1 MNTRTTLVLGGTG
14 KTGRRVAD
22 RLETMGWPV
31 RIGSRLAE
39 RPFDWDRPATWP
51 EALDGIGAAYVSYF
65 PDVAVPGTA
74 GVIRSFTDAAMA
86 SGVRRLVLLS
96 GRGEAEAQ
104 ACEQVVQASGAA
116 WTVIR
121 SSWFN
126 QNFSEGHFL
135 EPILDG
141 RIALP
146 AGPVGEPFVDADDIA
161 DVAVA
166 ALTDDRHL
174 GQIYELT
181 GPRLWT
187 FAEAIDEIARVTGR
201 DLRFVE
207 ISSAEY
213 AALLADAGVPAEF
226 VTLITYLFTEVLDGR
241 NASVQDGVP
250 RALNRPARDFSE

>member
-1 MNTRTTLVLGGTG
+1 
-14 KTGRRVAD
+14 
-22 RLETMGWPV
+22 MGWPV
-31 RIGSRLAE
+31 RIGSRSAE

-74 GVIRSFTDAAMA
+74 EVIRSFTDAALA

-141 RIALP
+141 RLALP

-174 GQIYELT
+174 GQLYELT

-187 FAEAIDEIARVTGR
+187 FAEAIAEIARVTGR
-201 DLRFVE
+201 DLQLRRNQQRRLRGVARRRGRADRVRHVDHLSLHGGARRTQFVSAGRRAAGAQ
-207 ISSAEY
+207 SSC
-213 AALLADAGVPAEF
+213 
-226 VTLITYLFTEVLDGR
+226 
-241 NASVQDGVP
+241 
-250 RALNRPARDFSE
+250 ARLQ